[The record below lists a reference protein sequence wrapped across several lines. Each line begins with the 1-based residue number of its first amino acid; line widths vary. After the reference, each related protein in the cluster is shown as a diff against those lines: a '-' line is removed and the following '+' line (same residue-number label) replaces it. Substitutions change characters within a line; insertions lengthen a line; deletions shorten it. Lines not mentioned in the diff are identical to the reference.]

1 MMSSIFNRRAF
12 FLAAPFV
19 AATLLLTL
27 PSHFAQGQDTG
38 KGGKDKAAAK
48 GKAKGGGPPG
58 RDRPDLIQVLMITG
72 RNPHDWRGETA
83 AIRQTLQE
91 SGLFDV
97 RQVDEFRGGTA
108 QMLAPYQ
115 LIILNYYDGGSAENA
130 NRWGAPTEQ
139 AFVDF
144 VRSGKGLIIYHLSI
158 GAFTGWK
165 EYEQMSAGNWRT
177 NKGHHSAPH
186 DWPMDIK
193 DLEHPIMK
201 GFKTP
206 LLINNDE
213 LYANL
218 LWHPDASYHLLA
230 SAYDDH
236 SLYGANDRQEK
247 IGAGTNEPI
256 LWTTQFGNGRVF
268 VDALGHEPFN
278 TTTPEFK
285 TILLRGAEW
294 AATGKVTIPIPPEL
308 AAK

>member
-1 MMSSIFNRRAF
+1 M
-12 FLAAPFV
+12 
-19 AATLLLTL
+19 
-27 PSHFAQGQDTG
+27 
-38 KGGKDKAAAK
+38 
-48 GKAKGGGPPG
+48 
-58 RDRPDLIQVLMITG
+58 
-72 RNPHDWRGETA
+72 
-83 AIRQTLQE
+83 RQTLEE
-91 SGLFDV
+91 SEKFEV
-97 RQVDEFRGGTA
+97 REVDEFRGGTA

-115 LIILNYYDGGSAENA
+115 LIILNYYDGGRPE
-130 NRWGAPTEQ
+130 NRWGAAADQ

-144 VRSGKGLIIYHLSI
+144 VRSGKGLIIYHLSL
-158 GAFTGWK
+158 GAFEGWK
-165 EYEQMSAGNWRT
+165 EYEQMSAGNWRP
-177 NKGHHSAPH
+177 NKGHHSSPH

-193 DLEHPIMK
+193 DTEHPIMK

-206 LLINNDE
+206 LLIKNDE

-236 SLYGANDRQEK
+236 SLYGANDKQEK
-247 IGAGTNEPI
+247 IGPGTNEPI

-268 VDALGHEPFN
+268 IDALGHEAFN